1 MAAERGVLDP
11 ELERTSNRVELVGY
25 LGRPPERR
33 YNVEREPVIVLSLAT
48 HRWVEEPE
56 GPRQFTDWHRVI
68 ARGSLVGV
76 CEQLQ
81 VGQLLRVQGR
91 LYTSSWIDG
100 RGHQQHRTEVVLEEL
115 QPEPTLVRQIRLLPL
130 AEPGHS

>member
-48 HRWVEEPE
+48 HRWMEEPE
-56 GPRQFTDWHRVI
+56 GPRQLTDWHRVI
-68 ARGSLVGV
+68 ALGSLLEI
-76 CEQLQ
+76 CEQLR

-91 LYTSSWIDG
+91 LHTSSWVDG
-100 RGHQQHRTEVVLEEL
+100 RGHQQHSTEVVLEEL
-115 QPEPTLVRQIRLLPL
+115 QPEPAQVRQIRLLPST
-130 AEPGHS
+130 EPGRS